1 MALKNCKG
9 VWINSFPTPKKTCL
23 IVRDSGCGVANIDM
37 LIHRTKVATRIY
49 GKMLRRKNKVTGV
62 QTNKEQP

>member
-23 IVRDSGCGVANIDM
+23 VVRDSGCGVANIDM
-37 LIHRTKVATRIY
+37 HIHRTKVAARI
-49 GKMLRRKNKVTGV
+49 
-62 QTNKEQP
+62 